1 MKLTK
6 LIKIITFAS
15 ISLASVSPCLA
26 VSPEE
31 KRQIYNAYK
40 DCVYGLKGT
49 LKISATY
56 QGEIRNEEA
65 KVWSNATNIGKGL
78 LVVAYSS
85 ISPNFPGGPNV
96 EITKEISAL
105 QLVNSDGVEFEAKLL
120 IHDEE
125 LDLAFIA
132 VDPKGSNIAK
142 WKDQIVD
149 ISSDPEL
156 KHFDETINI
165 SRYAEHFDFQTAVT
179 IGTVSAIIE
188 KPRKLYQVLNSSMS
202 APSFNDQGKF
212 IGITISKTTKE
223 ANNQNSTPVTIPA
236 KNIRKFV
243 KLANDYKSKL

>member
-1 MKLTK
+1 MKLFK
-6 LIKIITFAS
+6 FIKIITFAS
-15 ISLASVSPCLA
+15 LSFTAVSPCLA
-26 VSPEE
+26 VSPED

-49 LKISATY
+49 LKISASY
-56 QGEIRNEEA
+56 QGQIRNEEA
-65 KVWSNATNIGKGL
+65 KVWSNATSIGKGL

-105 QLVNSDGVEFEAKLL
+105 QLINSAGVEFEAKLL
-120 IHDEE
+120 LHDKD

-132 VDPKGSNIAK
+132 VDPKGSNAAK
-142 WKDQIVD
+142 WTDQIVD

-179 IGTVSAIIE
+179 IGTVSAIID
-188 KPRKLYQVLNSSMS
+188 KPHKLYQVLNSSMS

-212 IGITISKTTKE
+212 IGITISRTTKLVS
-223 ANNQNSTPVTIPA
+223 AQNSTPVTIPA
-236 KNIRKFV
+236 KHIRKFI